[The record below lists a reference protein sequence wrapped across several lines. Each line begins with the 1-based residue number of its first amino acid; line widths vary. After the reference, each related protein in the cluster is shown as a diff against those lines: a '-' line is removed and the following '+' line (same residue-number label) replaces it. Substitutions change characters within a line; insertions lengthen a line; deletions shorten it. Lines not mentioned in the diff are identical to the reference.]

1 MSAATETQ
9 GIWSPKMSAPEQPNE
24 PATRR
29 WAWKIGR
36 IFGIDI
42 YIHATFVMLLGW
54 VAFSHIAGGAAAV
67 SRGLALVVAVFGI
80 VVLHELGHA
89 LVAKRFGVRT
99 RDITLLPIGGVSRFE
114 RMPEKPIE
122 ELLVAAAGPA
132 VNVVLA
138 LLLWG
143 GLAIAGAST
152 SPAGIGV
159 VGGPFLTKL
168 MWVNVSLAAFN
179 LLPAF
184 PMDGGRVVRAGLAL
198 KMDYVRATEIAA
210 RLGQGMA
217 LLLGLVGLFFNPI
230 LLFIALFVWMGAQQ
244 ESTVVGLK
252 KALSGV
258 PIASAMV
265 TEFRVLSPSD
275 RLSSAA
281 EFIVAGF
288 QHDFPVVDGKQL
300 VGVLTRG
307 DVVRGLSGDRAE
319 GSVASVMHR
328 EFATVHPTE
337 MLESVLA
344 RLQMPV
350 AAPIVVVR
358 DDAVVGIVTAENIG
372 EFVLMQGA
380 RQASSERARRSLA
393 HARIRHDQ
401 PATRQS

>member
-1 MSAATETQ
+1 MSAASETHT
-9 GIWSPKMSAPEQPNE
+9 IWPPEKSVHVQQNE

-36 IFGIDI
+36 VFGIEI

-54 VAFSHIAGGAAAV
+54 VAFSHIAGGVAAM
-67 SRGLALVVAVFGI
+67 SRGLALVLAVFGI

-99 RDITLLPIGGVSRFE
+99 RDITLLPIGGVARLE

-138 LLLWG
+138 LLLWAVLEITG
-143 GLAIAGAST
+143 RST
-152 SPAGIGV
+152 SPAALGV
-159 VGGPFLTKL
+159 VGGSFLTKL

-198 KMDYVRATEIAA
+198 KMDYLRATEIAA

-217 LLLGLVGLFFNPI
+217 LLFGVLGLFFNPM

-258 PIASAMV
+258 PIGSAMV

-281 EFIVAGF
+281 ELIVAGF
-288 QHDFPVVDGKQL
+288 QHDFPVVDGRRL
-300 VGVLTRG
+300 VGVLTRS
-307 DVVRGLSGDRAE
+307 DVVRGLSGGSAE
-319 GSVASVMHR
+319 ASVASAMRR
-328 EFATVHPTE
+328 EFATAHPTD

-344 RLQMPV
+344 RLQTPV
-350 AAPIVVVR
+350 EAPIVVVR
-358 DDAVVGIVTAENIG
+358 EDAVVGLVTAENIG
-372 EFVLMQGA
+372 EFILMRGA
-380 RQASSERARRSLA
+380 RQASAK
-393 HARIRHDQ
+393 
-401 PATRQS
+401 PQSG

>member
-1 MSAATETQ
+1 MSTATEAQ
-9 GIWSPKMSAPEQPNE
+9 NIWSPEKPAREQQNE

-36 IFGIDI
+36 ILGIDI
-42 YIHATFVMLLGW
+42 YIHATFVLLLGW
-54 VAFSHIAGGAAAV
+54 VAFSHIAGGVGAM

-99 RDITLLPIGGVSRFE
+99 RDITLLPIGGVARLE

-138 LLLWG
+138 LLLWAVLEITG
-143 GLAIAGAST
+143 TST
-152 SPAGIGV
+152 SPTGIGV
-159 VGGPFLTKL
+159 VGGSFLTKL

-198 KMDYVRATEIAA
+198 RMDYVRATEIAA

-217 LLLGLVGLFFNPI
+217 LLFGVLGLFFSPM

-252 KALSGV
+252 RALSGV
-258 PIASAMV
+258 PIGSAMV

-275 RLSSAA
+275 QLSSAA
-281 EFIVAGF
+281 ELIVAGF
-288 QHDFPVVDGKQL
+288 QHDFPVVDGTRL
-300 VGVLTRG
+300 VGVLTRS
-307 DVVRGLSGDRAE
+307 DVVRGLSGDGAE
-319 GSVASVMHR
+319 ASVASAMHR
-328 EFATVHPTE
+328 GFVTAHPSD
-337 MLESVLA
+337 MIESVLA
-344 RLQMPV
+344 RLQLPE

-358 DDAVVGIVTAENIG
+358 GDAVVGIMTAENIG
-372 EFVLMQGA
+372 EFILIQGA
-380 RQASSERARRSLA
+380 RQARAPGA
-393 HARIRHDQ
+393 
-401 PATRQS
+401 P

>member
-1 MSAATETQ
+1 MSTATEAQ
-9 GIWSPKMSAPEQPNE
+9 NIWSPEKPAREQQNE

-36 IFGIDI
+36 ILGIDI
-42 YIHATFVMLLGW
+42 YIHATFVLLLGW
-54 VAFSHIAGGAAAV
+54 VAFSHIAGGVGAM

-80 VVLHELGHA
+80 VVLHEG
-89 LVAKRFGVRT
+89 KVRT
-99 RDITLLPIGGVSRFE
+99 RDITLLPIGGVARLE

-138 LLLWG
+138 LLLWAVLEITG
-143 GLAIAGAST
+143 TST
-152 SPAGIGV
+152 SPTGIGV
-159 VGGPFLTKL
+159 VGGSFLTKL

-198 KMDYVRATEIAA
+198 RMDYVRATEIAA

-217 LLLGLVGLFFNPI
+217 LLFGVLGLFFSPM

-252 KALSGV
+252 RALSGV
-258 PIASAMV
+258 PIGSAMV

-275 RLSSAA
+275 QLSSAA
-281 EFIVAGF
+281 ELIVAGF
-288 QHDFPVVDGKQL
+288 QHDFPVVDGTRL
-300 VGVLTRG
+300 VGVLTRS
-307 DVVRGLSGDRAE
+307 DVVRGLSGDGAE
-319 GSVASVMHR
+319 ASVASAMHR
-328 EFATVHPTE
+328 GFVTAHPSD
-337 MLESVLA
+337 MIESVLA
-344 RLQMPV
+344 RLQLPE

-358 DDAVVGIVTAENIG
+358 GDAVVGIMTAENIG
-372 EFVLMQGA
+372 EFILIQGA
-380 RQASSERARRSLA
+380 RQARAPGA
-393 HARIRHDQ
+393 
-401 PATRQS
+401 P